1 MSRSRL
7 PLVVIAVL
15 LLALP
20 VVAQETTGSIE
31 GTVRDNSGGV
41 LPGVTVEAA
50 GPSGTIATVTD
61 SNGRYRFARVPPGSY
76 RVRASLAGFRDT
88 TSPAVT
94 VSLGSAQTVNLVL
107 ALSAVAETIT
117 VTADTPIVDVTS
129 SAVADSVTREQI
141 EIIPRG
147 RDFTSVVSQTPGALD
162 DRQAGGISI
171 DGASGLENRYIID
184 GIDTTDP
191 QIGNSSVPMRAEM
204 FEEIQVKTAGYG
216 AEFGGST
223 GGVIN
228 AITRSG
234 RNELDGG
241 IFADYEDESWNGDR
255 RPVLFVSGTLAEP
268 RQYDNDDRTRIDPG
282 FYLGGPIIR
291 DRLWFFGSYQPG
303 LTDIERTVT
312 FVNGVTDTYKQE
324 QTVDYIT
331 GNLSANLGSK
341 LLLKGG
347 LNMSPWEREGNLPGI
362 TGNTTTTAQS
372 SYAPLGAEGERE
384 TYSLTADYL
393 MSDSLV
399 FSGRGGYYK
408 TNHEDVGIPFFDMI
422 HGFSTASAGAPG
434 TLFPNL
440 PANLKQPLGFAT
452 DPLYNAV
459 ARDIYERTSY
469 GADATWF
476 FNAAGE
482 HQLKVGYQ
490 TEEIEND
497 VRNGYNADRILY
509 YWGSPYSTTSGES
522 VTGQYGHFRLLNIS
536 TLGVVSS
543 NNDALFIQDSW
554 SVMPNLVLNVG
565 VRAEHERVPNFGA
578 TGPET
583 AIEFDFGEKLAP
595 RLGFAWDVLG
605 DSQWKVYGSY
615 GTYFD
620 VMKYEMPRGSF
631 GGDKWVDFYYTFD
644 NPDYTLN
651 NAATCRT
658 GSNTIVERP
667 NCPAGTLI
675 EVVDR
680 RHNAADPND
689 PTVDPNLKPMEL
701 WEAQL
706 GADRQLGTNMKAGL
720 RLVHKQLVRA
730 IEDVGILVPGVGEVY
745 YIANP
750 GEGLTTSL
758 ATMPFPKAEREYDA
772 AELSFEKRMTNNW
785 ALFAS
790 YTFSKLWGN
799 YSGLANSDEQNTPG
813 DAARLSPNVSRL
825 FDVIQSSYDANG
837 ELVYGRLPTDRPHQF
852 KAQLM
857 YMFPWNM
864 TLGVNQIVMSGTPVS
879 EIARVPIASY
889 FNPLGRGNLG
899 RTPTLSQT
907 DVSVYQNFPIATTN
921 LQLGVTVLNLLD
933 QDTVTRYWSVRN
945 TQDLPVSEEQF
956 FAGFDYN
963 ELLGKVRLHPG
974 FGMADNYQNPR
985 EVRLTAKLTF

>member
-1 MSRSRL
+1 
-7 PLVVIAVL
+7 

-41 LPGVTVEAA
+41 LPGVTVEAV
-50 GPSGTIATVTD
+50 GPSGTISSVTD
-61 SNGRYRFARVPPGSY
+61 SNGRFRFARVPPGSY
-76 RVRASLAGFRDT
+76 RVRASLSGFRDA

-94 VSLGSAQTVNLVL
+94 ASLGSTQTVNLVL
-107 ALSAVAETIT
+107 SLSAVAETIT
-117 VTADTPIVDVTS
+117 VTAETPIVDVTS
-129 SAVADSVTREQI
+129 SAVSDSVTREQI
-141 EIIPRG
+141 AIIPRG
-147 RDFTSVVSQTPGALD
+147 RDFTDVVSQTPGAIN

-171 DGASGLENRYIID
+171 DGATGLENRYVID

-191 QIGNSSVPMRAEM
+191 QIGDSSVPMRAEF
-204 FEEIQVKTAGYG
+204 FEEVQVKTAGYG

-234 RNELDGG
+234 RNEFDGG
-241 IFADYEDESWNGDR
+241 ILVDYEDSSLNGDR
-255 RPVLFVSGTLAEP
+255 RPVLRRSGQEAALFN
-268 RQYDNDDRTRIDPG
+268 YDNDDETRIDPG
-282 FYLGGPIIR
+282 FFLGGPILR

-303 LTDIERTVT
+303 IRETARTVT
-312 FVNGVTDTYKQE
+312 FVNGVTDTYNQDFN
-324 QTVDYIT
+324 VDYIT
-331 GNLSANLGSK
+331 GNLTANIGSK
-341 LLLKGG
+341 LLLKAG
-347 LNMSPWEREGNLPGI
+347 LSMSPYETEGLLPLIQGQ
-362 TGNTTTTAQS
+362 TTVTNQAN
-372 SYAPLGAEGERE
+372 YAPLGSKGERE
-384 TYSLTADYL
+384 TYSANADFL

-408 TNHEDVGIPFFDMI
+408 TNYEDTGLPFFDVI
-422 HGFSTASAGAPG
+422 HEYSTASAGTPG
-434 TLFPNL
+434 TLFPSL
-440 PANLKQPLGFAT
+440 PANLKQPLGFRNN
-452 DPLYNAV
+452 PLYNAV

-469 GADATWF
+469 AVDGTWF
-476 FNAAGE
+476 VNAGGE
-482 HQLKVGYQ
+482 HAIKAGYQ
-490 TEEIEND
+490 TEQIAND

-509 YWGSPYSTTSGES
+509 YWNRAYSTTTGES
-522 VTGQYGHFRLLNIS
+522 RRGTYGHFRLLNIS
-536 TLGVVSS
+536 TLGVVES
-543 NNDALFIQDSW
+543 NNDAIFLQDSW
-554 SVMPNLVLNVG
+554 AVLPNLMLNIG

-578 TGPET
+578 TGPKT
-583 AIEFDFGEKLAP
+583 AIEFAFDEKVAP

-605 DSQWKVYGSY
+605 DAQWKVYGSY
-615 GTYFD
+615 GTYYD

-644 NPDYTLN
+644 NPDFNLN
-651 NAATCRT
+651 DAVTCRT

-680 RHNAADPND
+680 RHNAADPSD
-689 PTVDPNLKPMEL
+689 PTVDPDLKPMEL
-701 WEAQL
+701 MELQL
-706 GADRQLGTNMKAGL
+706 GADRQLGTNMKAGI
-720 RLVHKQLVRA
+720 RLVHKELIRA

-772 AELSFEKRMTNNW
+772 AELTFEKRMTNNW

-790 YTFSKLWGN
+790 YTFSELWGN
-799 YSGLANSDEQNTPG
+799 YSGLANTEEMNTLG

-825 FDVIQSSYDANG
+825 FDVVQSSYDRNG
-837 ELVYGRLPTDRPHQF
+837 DLVYGKLATDRPHQF

-857 YMFPWNM
+857 YQFPWDM
-864 TLGVNQIVMSGTPVS
+864 TMGVNQVLMSGTPIT
-879 EIARVPIASY
+879 ETATVPIHSF
-889 FNPLGRGNLG
+889 FNPYGRGNEG

-907 DVSVYQNFPIATTN
+907 DLSLYQNIPLAALN

-933 QDTVTRYWSVRN
+933 QDTELRYWSVRT
-945 TQDLPVSEEQF
+945 TQDLPISEEAF
-956 FAGFDYN
+956 FAGAWDY
-963 ELLGKVRLHPG
+963 EQVLAGLAASGGLDPAY
-974 FGMADNYQNPR
+974 GMPDNFQAPR
-985 EVRLTAKLTF
+985 EVRLTLKLTF